1 MFLLFLICPILFS
14 YLYQLS
20 FVEKLDLTYF
30 KLRSHCDYCYRQL
43 RIYEMIPIF
52 SFLFQRGKTT
62 CCNKQLNRC
71 YFVGES
77 LALLPVFFVL
87 QYNTLLNIDYST
99 FLLIYLFLLVLALYD
114 IATFSIPLH
123 MLFIFTFCICVIV
136 PIHFISFLLVS
147 SLLHLIYFFCNKSI
161 GYGDI
166 LVFSVLALALPFSL
180 FRYLF
185 LFTFI
190 IGGVFAL
197 FHFIFFRN
205 TKQCVPLIPFIFFA
219 FNLTIIFQ
227 QSISYGVKFL

>member
-99 FLLIYLFLLVLALYD
+99 FLLIYSYLCLHFMILLPFQSPYICCLFLHFVFVL
-114 IATFSIPLH
+114 
-123 MLFIFTFCICVIV
+123 
-136 PIHFISFLLVS
+136 
-147 SLLHLIYFFCNKSI
+147 
-161 GYGDI
+161 
-166 LVFSVLALALPFSL
+166 
-180 FRYLF
+180 
-185 LFTFI
+185 
-190 IGGVFAL
+190 
-197 FHFIFFRN
+197 
-205 TKQCVPLIPFIFFA
+205 
-219 FNLTIIFQ
+219 
-227 QSISYGVKFL
+227 

>member
-99 FLLIYLFLLVLALYD
+99 FLL
-114 IATFSIPLH
+114 
-123 MLFIFTFCICVIV
+123 
-136 PIHFISFLLVS
+136 VS

>member
-43 RIYEMIPIF
+43 RIYEMITIF

-99 FLLIYLFLLVLALYD
+99 
-114 IATFSIPLH
+114 
-123 MLFIFTFCICVIV
+123 
-136 PIHFISFLLVS
+136 FLLVS

>member
-1 MFLLFLICPILFS
+1 M
-14 YLYQLS
+14 
-20 FVEKLDLTYF
+20 TYF

-99 FLLIYLFLLVLALYD
+99 
-114 IATFSIPLH
+114 
-123 MLFIFTFCICVIV
+123 
-136 PIHFISFLLVS
+136 FLLVS